1 MSVAPNYSSFEG
13 NLIYR
18 ELGLPDMCLSSVEIG
33 RRGFE
38 FYHQYI
44 KKDRP
49 QQKNIIFNES
59 QIALSKV
66 RQSLEELSYDVRF
79 VNLKDLYKQLK
90 TRNLKYR
97 VPLDIFKTVC
107 SKKSI
112 KSKVLL
118 ISM

>member
-1 MSVAPNYSSFEG
+1 
-13 NLIYR
+13 
-18 ELGLPDMCLSSVEIG
+18 MCLSSVEIG

-44 KKDRP
+44 VKDKS

-59 QIALSKV
+59 EKSLNCV
-66 RQSLEELSYDVRF
+66 RQSLEELSYTIDF
-79 VNLKDLYKQLK
+79 KDLKDLYIQLK

-97 VPLDIFKTVC
+97 VPLDVFKTVF

-118 ISM
+118 NSQ